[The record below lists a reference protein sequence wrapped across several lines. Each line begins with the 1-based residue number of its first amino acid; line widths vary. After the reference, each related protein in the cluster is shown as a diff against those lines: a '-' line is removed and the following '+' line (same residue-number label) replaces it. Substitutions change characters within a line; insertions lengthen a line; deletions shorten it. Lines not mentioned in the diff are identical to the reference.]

1 MLKHIHNPLNGK
13 LKVLGYCS
21 GSGNTLWK
29 VLELQREMEKTFEGC
44 PFEVVGIFS
53 DNPNSKSVE
62 TALKENI
69 PYKSIDIK
77 EYYKK
82 AGAPL
87 KDRTIRAK
95 YDAEAY
101 ELIKELNAD
110 IIILSGYVWAITD
123 IIIDNYLVIN
133 VHPGDLSV
141 MKDGKRLL
149 AGHNGI
155 QAAFDANMDYICSA
169 SHIVNKNIDAG
180 PILVISE
187 KIPVDYTLHENNE
200 DRFAHY
206 LKLANNQSRLI
217 GARTILEIALGNFK
231 ADKNDNVYYKNNA
244 APSGFRVNNWN
255 ENIPVHK
262 RETQKLINPK
272 SVAVIGASN
281 KPGIGNAILKNLV
294 DIDFNGNLYAVNSK
308 GESVLNCEGYTSIS
322 DIKDDI
328 DMAVVSIPSGSVLK
342 VAEECGKK
350 GVKVIICISAG
361 FSEIGEEGKQKEE
374 QLLEIINKYNMR
386 MIGPNCMG
394 IANTADDTHLNATI
408 LSVSPPKG
416 NIAFITQSGSM
427 GASMIDFANQ
437 LGIGFSVITSLG
449 NQADVDV
456 CDLMPML
463 EQDPNTKVILL
474 YLESIKNPS
483 RFVNLMKKVTKPVV
497 VLKSG
502 TSAAGAKAA
511 SSHTGSLASN
521 DNVTNA
527 FLKKTNVIRVET
539 LEDAYLL
546 ASTLSK
552 TNFLK
557 GNKIGILTNAGG
569 PGILLAD
576 SLNKYGFELPSL
588 RDDIKDEL
596 KPMLLAEASVNNPI
610 DVVAPA
616 PPEHYLHAAESMIK
630 SQQYDGLII
639 NCVPPASVDTGKVA
653 KTLIPVLKSADIPVL
668 SCFIGPTLGLDAK
681 KVMLKE
687 GIQEFDYPEQLA
699 RIMSYMKNNEKL
711 EDDTKEINIEKDS
724 IKATREIMNKYDGG
738 VYLNAS
744 DCFEVLENYGI
755 NTIKSGYVKN
765 PSDIENLN
773 LDFPV
778 VAKIDHKEI
787 IHKSDVGGVKLNIEN
802 KAQLHDIF
810 NEWNVKFEGLE
821 GMFVQEQLSSGLEL
835 IIGASYDES
844 LGHSII
850 VGLGGVLVEVLKD
863 VSFGHVPVSS
873 KDIDRMLNSLKSN
886 KLLYGYR
893 GVKGV
898 NIDDLKEILMRLNEM
913 LVNHPEI
920 EELDINPVIFD
931 KTKNRFTTVDCRIK
945 IRR

>member
-1 MLKHIHNPLNGK
+1 MLKHIHNPINGK
-13 LKVLGYCS
+13 MKVLGYCS

-29 VLELQREMEKTFEGC
+29 VLELQKEMEQTFEGC
-44 PFEVVGIFS
+44 PFEVAGIFS
-53 DNPNSKSVE
+53 DNPNSKAVE
-62 TALKENI
+62 TAIKENI
-69 PYKSIDIK
+69 PYKAIDIK
-77 EYYKK
+77 EYYKQ

-87 KDRTIRAK
+87 KDREVRAK
-95 YDAEAY
+95 YDKEAY
-101 ELIKELNAD
+101 ELIKEFNAD

-123 IIIDNYLVIN
+123 IIVDNYLVIN

-141 MKDGKRLL
+141 MRDGKRLL

-169 SHIVNKNIDAG
+169 SHIVNNNIDAG
-180 PILVISE
+180 PILIISE
-187 KIPVDYTLHENNE
+187 KVPVDYTLHDNNE

-231 ADKNDNVYYKNNA
+231 TDKNSKVYYKNNP
-244 APSGFRVNNWN
+244 APQGLRINNWN
-255 ENIPVHK
+255 ENIPVYK
-262 RETQKLINPK
+262 RETEKLTNPK
-272 SVAVIGASN
+272 SIAVIGASN
-281 KPGIGNAILKNLV
+281 KPGIGYSILKNLV
-294 DIDFNGNLYAVNSK
+294 DVEFNGILYAVNNKS
-308 GESVLNCEGYTSIS
+308 ENVLNCEGYKSIL
-322 DIKDDI
+322 DIKDSI
-328 DMAVVSIPSGSVLK
+328 DMAVISIPSNSVLN

-350 GVKVIICISAG
+350 GVKSIICISAG
-361 FSEIGEEGKQKEE
+361 FSEIGEEGKQKEDK
-374 QLLEIINKYNMR
+374 LMEIINKYNMR

-394 IANTADDTHLNATI
+394 IANTADDTLLNATI
-408 LSVSPPKG
+408 LSVTPPKG

-437 LGIGFSVITSLG
+437 LGIGFSIITSLG

-456 CDLMPML
+456 CDLIPML
-463 EQDPNTKVILL
+463 QKDENTKVILL

-483 RFVNLMKKVTKPVV
+483 QFINMMKKVTKPVV

-502 TSAAGAKAA
+502 TSDAGAKAA

-521 DNVTNA
+521 DNVTSA

-539 LEDAYLL
+539 LEDAFLL

-557 GNKIGILTNAGG
+557 GNKIGVVTNAGG

-576 SLNKYGFELPSL
+576 SLNKYGFELPPL
-588 RDDIKDEL
+588 NDDIKAEL

-616 PPEHYLHAAESMIK
+616 PPEHYVHAVQSMIK
-630 SQQYDGLII
+630 SKQFDGLII
-639 NCVPPASVDTGKVA
+639 NCVPPASVDTGSVA
-653 KTLIPVLKSADIPVL
+653 RTLLPVLKSADIPVL

-681 KVMLKE
+681 KIMLKE

-699 RIMSYMKNNEKL
+699 RIMSYMRSNEDF
-711 EDDTKEINIEKDS
+711 EDDKKEIHINKDT
-724 IKATREIMNKYDGG
+724 IKSSMAIISKYDGG
-738 VYLNAS
+738 VYMDAS

-755 NTIKSGYVKN
+755 STIKSGYVKKLC
-765 PSDIENLN
+765 DINNLE
-773 LDFPV
+773 LEFPL

-787 IHKSDVGGVKLNIEN
+787 IHKSDIGGVKLNIEN
-802 KAQLHDIF
+802 KSQLHDLF
-810 NEWNVKFEGLE
+810 NEWSVKFEGLE
-821 GMFVQEQLSSGLEL
+821 GILVQEQLSNGLEL

-844 LGHSII
+844 LGHSMI
-850 VGLGGVLVEVLKD
+850 VGLGGVLVEILKD

-873 KDIDRMLNSLKSN
+873 KDINRMISSLKSN

-893 GVKGV
+893 GEQGV
-898 NIDDLKEILMRLNEM
+898 NIDSLKEILMRINQM
-913 LVNHPEI
+913 LINHPEI
-920 EELDINPVIFD
+920 EELDINPVIYD
-931 KTKNRFTTVDCRIK
+931 KTKNKFTTVDCRIK
-945 IRR
+945 IRS

>member
-1 MLKHIHNPLNGK
+1 MLKHIHNPINGK
-13 LKVLGYCS
+13 MKVLGYCS

-29 VLELQREMEKTFEGC
+29 VLELQKEMEQTFEGC
-44 PFEVVGIFS
+44 PFEVAGIFS
-53 DNPNSKSVE
+53 DNPNSKAVE
-62 TALKENI
+62 TAIKENI
-69 PYKSIDIK
+69 PYKAIDIK
-77 EYYKK
+77 EYYKQ
-82 AGAPL
+82 ADAPL
-87 KDRTIRAK
+87 KDREVRAR
-95 YDAEAY
+95 YDKEAY
-101 ELIKELNAD
+101 ELIKEFNAD

-123 IIIDNYLVIN
+123 IIVDNYLVIN

-141 MKDGKRLL
+141 MRDGKRLL

-169 SHIVNKNIDAG
+169 SHIVNNNIDAG
-180 PILVISE
+180 PILIISE
-187 KIPVDYTLHENNE
+187 NVPVDYTLHDNNE

-231 ADKNDNVYYKNNA
+231 TDKNSKVYYKNNP
-244 APSGFRVNNWN
+244 APQGFRINNWN
-255 ENIPVHK
+255 ENIPFYK
-262 RETQKLINPK
+262 RETEKLTNPK
-272 SVAVIGASN
+272 SIAVIGASN
-281 KPGIGNAILKNLV
+281 KPGIGYSILKNLV
-294 DIDFNGNLYAVNSK
+294 DVDFNGNLYAVNNK
-308 GESVLNCEGYTSIS
+308 CENVLNCEGYKSIS
-322 DIKDDI
+322 DIKDNI
-328 DMAVVSIPSGSVLK
+328 DMAVISIPSASVLD

-350 GVKVIICISAG
+350 GVKSIICISAG
-361 FSEIGEEGKQKEE
+361 FSEIGEEGKQKEDK
-374 QLLEIINKYNMR
+374 LMEIINKYNMR

-394 IANTADDTHLNATI
+394 IANTADDTLLNATI
-408 LSVSPPKG
+408 LSVTPPKG

-427 GASMIDFANQ
+427 GASMIDFANK
-437 LGIGFSVITSLG
+437 LGIGFSIITSLG
-449 NQADVDV
+449 NQADADV
-456 CDLMPML
+456 CDLIPML
-463 EQDPNTKVILL
+463 QQDENTKVILL

-483 RFVNLMKKVTKPVV
+483 RFINMMKKVTKPVV

-502 TSAAGAKAA
+502 TSDAGAKAA

-539 LEDAYLL
+539 LEDAFLL

-557 GNKIGILTNAGG
+557 GNKIGIVTNAGG

-576 SLNKYGFELPSL
+576 SLNKYGFELPQL
-588 RDDIKDEL
+588 REDLKAEL
-596 KPMLLAEASVNNPI
+596 KTMLLAEASVNNPI

-616 PPEHYLHAAESMIK
+616 PPEHYVHAAQSMIK
-630 SQQYDGLII
+630 SKQYDGLII

-653 KTLIPVLKSADIPVL
+653 RTLLPVLKSADIPVL

-681 KVMLKE
+681 NVMLEE

-699 RIMSYMKNNEKL
+699 RIMSYMRSTEIFEDDKKEIHINKNN
-711 EDDTKEINIEKDS
+711 TKSSMAIIS
-724 IKATREIMNKYDGG
+724 KYDGG
-738 VYLNAS
+738 VYMDAAE
-744 DCFEVLENYGI
+744 CFDILENYGI
-755 NTIKSGYVKN
+755 NTIKSGNIKK
-765 PSDIENLN
+765 PCDIDNLE
-773 LDFPV
+773 LEFPV

-802 KAQLHDIF
+802 KTQLHDLF
-810 NEWNVKFEGLE
+810 NEWSVKFEGLE
-821 GMFVQEQLSSGLEL
+821 GMLVQEQLSNGLEI

-844 LGHSII
+844 LGHSMI
-850 VGLGGVLVEVLKD
+850 VGLGGVLVEILKD

-873 KDIDRMLNSLKSN
+873 KDINRMISSLKSK

-893 GVKGV
+893 GEQGV
-898 NIDDLKEILMRLNEM
+898 NIDSLKEILMRINQM
-913 LVNHPEI
+913 LINHPEI

-931 KTKNRFTTVDCRIK
+931 KTKNKFTTVDCRIK
-945 IRR
+945 IRS

>member
-1 MLKHIHNPLNGK
+1 MLKHIHNPINGK
-13 LKVLGYCS
+13 MKVLGYCS

-29 VLELQREMEKTFEGC
+29 VLELQREMEQTFEGC

-53 DNPNSKSVE
+53 DNPNSKAVE
-62 TALKENI
+62 TAIIENI

-77 EYYKK
+77 EYYKN

-101 ELIKELNAD
+101 DLIKEFNAD

-123 IIIDNYLVIN
+123 TIIDNYLVIN

-141 MKDGKRLL
+141 MKNGKRLL

-155 QAAFDANMDYICSA
+155 QAAFDSNMDFICSA

-187 KIPVDYTLHENNE
+187 KVPVDYTLHKNNE

-206 LKLANNQSRLI
+206 LKLANKQSRLI

-231 ADKNDNVYYKNNA
+231 TDKNDNVYYKNNP
-244 APSGFRVNNWN
+244 APFGFRVNNWN
-255 ENIPVHK
+255 ENIPIYK
-262 RETQKLINPK
+262 RETEKLINPK
-272 SVAVIGASN
+272 SIAVIGASN
-281 KPGIGNAILKNLV
+281 KPGIGYSILKNLV
-294 DIDFNGNLYAVNSK
+294 DVDFNGNLYAVNSK
-308 GESVLNCEGYTSIS
+308 GEDVLNCEGSSSILN
-322 DIKDDI
+322 IKDDI
-328 DMAVVSIPSGSVLK
+328 DMAVISIPSNSVLK

-350 GVKVIICISAG
+350 GVKAIICISAG
-361 FSEIGEEGKQKEE
+361 FSEIGEEGKKKEG
-374 QLLEIINKYNMR
+374 QLLEVINKYNMR

-394 IANTADDTHLNATI
+394 VANTADDTLLNATI
-408 LSVSPPKG
+408 LSLSPPKG

-456 CDLMPML
+456 CDFIPML

-474 YLESIKNPS
+474 YLESIKNPP
-483 RFVNLMKKVTKPVV
+483 RFINLMKKVTKPVV
-497 VLKSG
+497 ILKSG
-502 TSAAGAKAA
+502 TSDAGAKAA

-527 FLKKTNVIRVET
+527 FLKKTNAIRVET

-552 TNFLK
+552 TSFLE

-576 SLNKYGFELPSL
+576 SLNKYGFEIPSL
-588 RDDIKDEL
+588 NEDIKSEL
-596 KPMLLAEASVNNPI
+596 KAMLLPEASVNNPI

-616 PPEHYLHAAESMIK
+616 PPEHYLHAAKAMIK
-630 SQQYDGLII
+630 SRQYDGLII
-639 NCVPPASVDTGKVA
+639 NCVPPASVDTGNVA
-653 KTLIPVLKSADIPVL
+653 RTLLPVLKSADIPVL
-668 SCFIGPTLGLDAK
+668 SCFIGPTLGLKAK
-681 KVMLKE
+681 KVMIKE

-699 RIMSYMKNNEKL
+699 RIMSYMRKNTIFEDEK
-711 EDDTKEINIEKDS
+711 TEIHIKRDS
-724 IKATREIMNKYDGG
+724 INLSKAIINKYANGG
-738 VYLNAS
+738 YMNAT
-744 DCFEVLENYGI
+744 DCFKLLENYMI
-755 NTIKSGYVKN
+755 STIKSGYVKKL
-765 PSDIENLN
+765 SDIESLNLN
-773 LDFPV
+773 FPV
-778 VAKIDHKEI
+778 VAKIDHKDI
-787 IHKSDVGGVKLNIEN
+787 VHKSDVGGVKLNIEN
-802 KAQLHDIF
+802 KTQLLSIF
-810 NEWNVKFEGLE
+810 NELSTKFEGLE
-821 GMFVQEQLSSGLEL
+821 GMFVQEQLSNGLEL

-844 LGHSII
+844 LGHSML
-850 VGLGGVLVEVLKD
+850 VGLGGVLVEILKD

-873 KDIDRMLNSLKSN
+873 SDINRMINSLKSN

-893 GVKGV
+893 GEKGV
-898 NIDDLKEILMRLNEM
+898 NIDSLKEILMRVNQILI
-913 LVNHPEI
+913 NHPEI

-931 KTKNRFTTVDCRIK
+931 KTKNKFTTVDCRIK
-945 IRR
+945 IRS

>member
-1 MLKHIHNPLNGK
+1 MLKHIHNPINGK
-13 LKVLGYCS
+13 MKVLGYCS

-29 VLELQREMEKTFEGC
+29 ILELQREMEQTFEGC
-44 PFEVVGIFS
+44 PFEVAGIFS
-53 DNPNSKSVE
+53 DNPNSKAVE
-62 TALKENI
+62 TAIKENV

-77 EYYKK
+77 EYYKQ

-87 KDRTIRAK
+87 KDREVRAR

-101 ELIKELNAD
+101 ELIKEFNAD
-110 IIILSGYVWAITD
+110 LIILSGYVWAITD
-123 IIIDNYLVIN
+123 IIVDNYLVIN

-141 MKDGKRLL
+141 MRDGKRLL

-169 SHIVNKNIDAG
+169 SHIVNNNIDAG
-180 PILVISE
+180 PILIISE
-187 KIPVDYTLHENNE
+187 KVPVDYTLHDNNE

-206 LKLANNQSRLI
+206 LKLANNQSRLV

-231 ADKNDNVYYKNNA
+231 TDKNSKVYYKNNP
-244 APSGFRVNNWN
+244 APQGLRISNWN
-255 ENIPVHK
+255 ENIPVYK
-262 RETQKLINPK
+262 RETEKLTNPK
-272 SVAVIGASN
+272 SIAVIGASN
-281 KPGIGNAILKNLV
+281 KPGIGYSILKNLV
-294 DIDFNGNLYAVNSK
+294 DVKFNGILYAVNNKS
-308 GESVLNCEGYTSIS
+308 ENVLNCEGYKSII
-322 DIKDDI
+322 DIKDSI
-328 DMAVVSIPSGSVLK
+328 DMAVISIPSASVLN

-350 GVKVIICISAG
+350 GVKSIICISAG
-361 FSEIGEEGKQKEE
+361 FSEIGEEGKQKED
-374 QLLEIINKYNMR
+374 QLLEIANKYNMR

-394 IANTADDTHLNATI
+394 IANTADDILLNATI

-437 LGIGFSVITSLG
+437 LGIGFSIITSLG

-456 CDLMPML
+456 CDLIPML
-463 EQDPNTKVILL
+463 QKDVNTKVILL

-483 RFVNLMKKVTKPVV
+483 RFINMMKKVTKPVV

-521 DNVTNA
+521 DNVTSA

-539 LEDAYLL
+539 LEDAFLL

-552 TNFLK
+552 TNFIK
-557 GNKIGILTNAGG
+557 GNKVGVVTNAGG

-576 SLNKYGFELPSL
+576 SLNKYGFELPPL
-588 RDDIKDEL
+588 NDEIKAEL

-616 PPEHYLHAAESMIK
+616 PPEHYLHAAKSMIK

-639 NCVPPASVDTGKVA
+639 NCVPPASVDTGSVA
-653 KTLIPVLKSADIPVL
+653 RTLLPILKSADIPVL

-699 RIMSYMKNNEKL
+699 RIMSYMRINEDFE
-711 EDDTKEINIEKDS
+711 EDKKEIRIKKDS
-724 IKATREIMNKYDGG
+724 IKSTRSIFSKYDGG
-738 VYLNAS
+738 VYLNTAE
-744 DCFEVLENYGI
+744 CFDVLENYGI
-755 NTIKSGYVKN
+755 STIKSGYVKKQ
-765 PSDIENLN
+765 SDIEGLG
-773 LDFPV
+773 LDFPI

-802 KAQLHDIF
+802 KAQLYDLF
-810 NEWNVKFEGLE
+810 NEWSVKFEGLE
-821 GMFVQEQLSSGLEL
+821 GMFVQEQLSNGLEL

-844 LGHSII
+844 LGHSMI
-850 VGLGGVLVEVLKD
+850 VGLGGVLVEILKD

-873 KDIDRMLNSLKSN
+873 KDINRMIGSLKSK

-893 GVKGV
+893 GEKGV
-898 NIDDLKEILMRLNEM
+898 NIESLKEILMKLNQM

-931 KTKNRFTTVDCRIK
+931 ISKNKFTTVDCRIK
-945 IRR
+945 IRS